1 MTKKQIS
8 FLVVLTTLIVLNANL
23 LASNAFAQS
32 TPATPPKPTLRDG
45 LLAAPPSLIDLSN
58 GKKIQIGGFVYTGYA
73 KATSG
78 SRTLFPE
85 GSGTTNG
92 YNGDGIIGFNNSSFR
107 IRESRLF
114 GKMLL
119 SPKTFFMAEI
129 APSGSVNTSAAGATP
144 IQTRR
149 LYGQHTFGDGTPSNL
164 SVSVG
169 QFWNP
174 FGFATSNPLPFWY
187 TPERPLLG
195 KESARG
201 LFDGQEFDRGV
212 KFEVTPKKSKG
223 QDTYSLSVINGTGLA
238 SNDTNRGRDVVLRY
252 TKKPKSPVFTYGAS
266 VYRGTILT
274 NAGTTTAPVLKASA
288 QKNLYGL
295 DAQYHGKTGMFAQLE
310 YVAGTYEAVPP
321 IALGD
326 PKAAT
331 PVLPSAYVKGN
342 KIEGYSAIFG
352 KTFKST
358 SAHPYSIIG
367 LYDVLN
373 RGKSL
378 AGQTD
383 GNVGLGASYN
393 LDAGTR
399 ARLFYTNPFAVSK
412 AISPSSTKKV
422 GLLTLDF
429 IFAF

>member
-1 MTKKQIS
+1 MTKTQTS
-8 FLVVLTTLIVLNANL
+8 FIVTILPL
-23 LASNAFAQS
+23 LFTSNAFAQ
-32 TPATPPKPTLRDG
+32 TPPKPTLRDG
-45 LLAAPPSLIDLSN
+45 FLTAPPSLIELSN
-58 GKKIQIGGFVYTGYA
+58 GKKIQVGGFVYTGYA

-92 YNGDGIIGFNNSSFR
+92 YTGNGIIGFNSTSFR
-107 IRESRLF
+107 IRESRF
-114 GKMLL
+114 FSKMTL
-119 SPKTFFMAEI
+119 SPKTFLLAEI

-164 SVSVG
+164 SITAG

-174 FGFATSNPLPFWY
+174 FGFAISNPLPFWY
-187 TPERPLLG
+187 APERPLLG

-212 KFEVTPKKSKG
+212 KFEITPQKSKG
-223 QDTYSLSVINGTGLA
+223 QDTYSLSLINGTGLN
-238 SNDTNRGRDVVLRY
+238 SNDTNRKSDLVLRY

-266 VYRGTILT
+266 VYSGTMVT
-274 NAGTTTAPVLKASA
+274 NSGTASA
-288 QKNLYGL
+288 PILKSNAKRNLYGL

-310 YVAGTYEAVPP
+310 YVTGTYEAVPP
-321 IALGD
+321 VALGD

-331 PVLPSAYVKGN
+331 PVLPSAFVSGN
-342 KIEGYSAIFG
+342 KIEGYSATFG
-352 KTFKST
+352 KTYNSA

-373 RGKSL
+373 RGKNL

-383 GNVGLGASYN
+383 GNAGLGVSYN

-399 ARLFYTNPFAVSK
+399 ARLFYTKPFSVSK
-412 AISPSSTKKV
+412 ALSPSSTQKV
-422 GLLTLDF
+422 GLITFDV